1 MIKILLIISG
11 SISLS
16 LGVIGIFIPGL
27 PTTSFLL
34 LTAFLWARSS
44 DKLYNKLLSN
54 KHAGPIITNFQKN
67 KGMTLKSKISSIL
80 MMWTMIG
87 LSTWFFIQDTTV
99 DYIVLGVGVIGTVVM
114 GFILKTVKEPEEG
127 S

>member
-11 SISLS
+11 SVSLS

-54 KHAGPIITNFQKN
+54 KHVGPYITNFQKN

-87 LSTWFFIQDTTV
+87 LSTWFFIHNTTV

-114 GFILKTVKEPEEG
+114 GFILKTVKEPEQE